1 MKFDELVEV
10 DIGDAVAVGN
20 HKAVGVNVFGHSLEA
35 AALLRFLPGV
45 AQGHAPVLNGI
56 GVGGDVAA
64 FEINGKIRIA
74 DIVVVKILLDDL
86 ALVTKGQDEILEA
99 KARVDGHDVP
109 EHGPTADLDHGF
121 GLDRGFFAQARTLA
135 AAHDDDFHYKPP
147 AAAFHGHIPFA
158 ACGPCVA
165 EGRKEKKP
173 RQGTCCGKVGTLHL
187 PLCGVDCAQGV
198 KTRTLCARE
207 VFMKLFRRALL
218 LPLVVLLGALVAAC
232 VTSGPQKALNDVA
245 DALSKNDGGAFLAQ
259 LDMKPFATNQIKNM
273 TREDQALNA
282 LDSMGRLLGLGGMED
297 LLGSVVDM
305 QARLQKQYMRG
316 VSTGELVAQCA
327 KADTPDCPWVPESL
341 KSAKVVELGDGAAIA
356 QVTTP
361 ARMTSWLA
369 LRKVGEKWL
378 VVGQAVMESTAREY
392 AVQKAPAAPAKPAPV
407 TPTPRDVPE
416 KTPVP
421 GNHADKDGVSKI

>member
-1 MKFDELVEV
+1 
-10 DIGDAVAVGN
+10 
-20 HKAVGVNVFGHSLEA
+20 
-35 AALLRFLPGV
+35 
-45 AQGHAPVLNGI
+45 
-56 GVGGDVAA
+56 
-64 FEINGKIRIA
+64 
-74 DIVVVKILLDDL
+74 
-86 ALVTKGQDEILEA
+86 
-99 KARVDGHDVP
+99 
-109 EHGPTADLDHGF
+109 
-121 GLDRGFFAQARTLA
+121 
-135 AAHDDDFHYKPP
+135 
-147 AAAFHGHIPFA
+147 
-158 ACGPCVA
+158 
-165 EGRKEKKP
+165 
-173 RQGTCCGKVGTLHL
+173 
-187 PLCGVDCAQGV
+187 
-198 KTRTLCARE
+198 
-207 VFMKLFRRALL
+207 
-218 LPLVVLLGALVAAC
+218 
-232 VTSGPQKALNDVA
+232 
-245 DALSKNDGGAFLAQ
+245 
-259 LDMKPFATNQIKNM
+259 
-273 TREDQALNA
+273 
-282 LDSMGRLLGLGGMED
+282 MED

>member
-1 MKFDELVEV
+1 
-10 DIGDAVAVGN
+10 
-20 HKAVGVNVFGHSLEA
+20 
-35 AALLRFLPGV
+35 
-45 AQGHAPVLNGI
+45 
-56 GVGGDVAA
+56 
-64 FEINGKIRIA
+64 
-74 DIVVVKILLDDL
+74 
-86 ALVTKGQDEILEA
+86 
-99 KARVDGHDVP
+99 
-109 EHGPTADLDHGF
+109 
-121 GLDRGFFAQARTLA
+121 
-135 AAHDDDFHYKPP
+135 
-147 AAAFHGHIPFA
+147 
-158 ACGPCVA
+158 
-165 EGRKEKKP
+165 
-173 RQGTCCGKVGTLHL
+173 
-187 PLCGVDCAQGV
+187 
-198 KTRTLCARE
+198 
-207 VFMKLFRRALL
+207 MKLFRRALL

-245 DALSKNDGGAFLAQ
+245 DALNKNDGGAFLAQ

-341 KSAKVVELGDGAAIA
+341 KSAKVIDLGDEAAIA

-392 AVQKAPAAPAKPAPV
+392 ALQKAPAVPAKPAPV
-407 TPTPRDVPE
+407 SPTPREAPE

-421 GNHADKDGVSKI
+421 GNRADKEGVSKI

>member
-1 MKFDELVEV
+1 
-10 DIGDAVAVGN
+10 
-20 HKAVGVNVFGHSLEA
+20 
-35 AALLRFLPGV
+35 
-45 AQGHAPVLNGI
+45 
-56 GVGGDVAA
+56 
-64 FEINGKIRIA
+64 
-74 DIVVVKILLDDL
+74 
-86 ALVTKGQDEILEA
+86 
-99 KARVDGHDVP
+99 
-109 EHGPTADLDHGF
+109 
-121 GLDRGFFAQARTLA
+121 
-135 AAHDDDFHYKPP
+135 
-147 AAAFHGHIPFA
+147 
-158 ACGPCVA
+158 
-165 EGRKEKKP
+165 
-173 RQGTCCGKVGTLHL
+173 
-187 PLCGVDCAQGV
+187 
-198 KTRTLCARE
+198 
-207 VFMKLFRRALL
+207 MKLFRRALL

-327 KADTPDCPWVPESL
+327 KADTPDCPWVPE
-341 KSAKVVELGDGAAIA
+341 LGDGAAIA